1 MKMPAPI
8 AIVGQGLAGT
18 LLAWELERHGAQFQ
32 ICDAGPVGRAS
43 AVAAGM
49 INPIT
54 GQRLVKSWRVEELL
68 PLARECYRA
77 LEAELGVK
85 IWREMRVHRWW
96 RNESERGIFV
106 AKQQG
111 GGATGATDQL
121 APFAGATDHDGFW
134 IEGAAQVDVPALL
147 AATRRRW
154 LAAGCLIEGEVNLSA
169 LRARH
174 ELVILCTGAPLRAE
188 PSFTFVPWS
197 VSRGEVLTVAVA
209 GLEPGVILNNGH
221 WVAPLGAGEAKVGA
235 TYTPN
240 ADDLAPTPEARTK
253 LERAAETLLR
263 RPFQVRQHEAGLRL
277 ALPDK
282 HPVAGRC
289 PNDPRLGLMS
299 GLGSKGVL
307 LAPWLAR
314 QWWNHLSE
322 GVPFDPAV
330 DVARF
335 WRR

>member
-1 MKMPAPI
+1 MPAPI

-18 LLAWELERHGAQFQ
+18 SLAWELERNGAQFK
-32 ICDAGPVGRAS
+32 IYDAGPAGRAS

-68 PLARECYRA
+68 PFARQCYHGM
-77 LEAELGVK
+77 EAELGVK
-85 IWREMRVHRWW
+85 IWREMRVRRSW
-96 RNESERGIFV
+96 RNDSERDIFI
-106 AKQQG
+106 AKRG
-111 GGATGATDQL
+111 GGATGDSL
-121 APFAGATDHDGFW
+121 APFAGASDEDGFW

-147 AATRRRW
+147 ETTHRRW
-154 LAAGCLIEGEVNLSA
+154 LAAGCLVEGKTDPAA
-169 LRARH
+169 LRVRH
-174 ELVILCTGAPLRAE
+174 ELVILCTGASLRAE
-188 PSFTFVPWS
+188 SLFAFVPWS
-197 VSRGEVLTVAVA
+197 VGRGEVLTVAVA
-209 GLEPGVILNNGH
+209 GLSQNVIFNDGH
-221 WVAPLGAGEAKVGA
+221 WVAPQEAGEAKVGA

-240 ADDLAPTPEARTK
+240 SDDPAPTPEARTK
-253 LERAAETLLR
+253 LARAAETLLE

-277 ALPDK
+277 TLPDK

-289 PNDPRLGLMS
+289 PNDPRLGVLG

-322 GVPFDPAV
+322 GVPFDSAV

-335 WRR
+335 WRGPTG